1 MHNRA
6 PNRSDFEPVEKPVG
20 CEAVTSVL
28 VTLGARGYSLI
39 HTVKVNA
46 MCGLVTFPTLEEHL
60 LDGPRTEAITD
71 MSRFITQACKSCPN
85 RPNELNT
92 ESKSD

>member
-6 PNRSDFEPVEKPVG
+6 PNRSDLEPVVKPVG

-28 VTLGARGYSLI
+28 ITTCGLGYSQI
-39 HTVKVNA
+39 HTAHVNA
-46 MCGLVTFPTLEEHL
+46 MCGLTTFPKLEERL
-60 LDGPRTEAITD
+60 VDSRRSDAITD
-71 MSRFITQACKSCPN
+71 MGHFITQACKSCPN

-92 ESKSD
+92 ES